1 MKNIIFSTITGLSL
15 ATLVG
20 CSPSSSSS
28 SVGSRVDSCSELNS
42 ATFNCRDML
51 GGIVEHTVKP
61 LVSDFSMK
69 AQTLKT
75 DTAEYCASI
84 DESDEGIKLTAVRD
98 SWIKAMAT
106 WQQLEVMQFGPLLA
120 EREEFYSWPLNDSCK
135 YDEEVVLSLIAGYDI
150 NEGVTPA
157 RRGLGS
163 LEYLVFNESMGI
175 TCDGDGNTSSALSNW
190 NNKSDVEKRQDR
202 CSYAE
207 KVSSDLTTRAE
218 RLVQSYAGY
227 ELANDATSMQ
237 EATNLVSDAL
247 FYIDKK
253 TKDAKLTELLPKSG
267 SDTFKVNNLEFL
279 YADINKEAVDNNL
292 AGALALMDG
301 TNDEAGIKDYLIAA
315 GQADLA
321 TDMIARLN
329 EVISHSEE
337 ISQSYRDIL
346 TAAGAADVS
355 NCINADAGTVAA
367 TATDLET
374 LCSLDNKVK
383 AFTDDLKSRFVL
395 TLGFSTPK
403 DAEGD
408 ND

>member
-1 MKNIIFSTITGLSL
+1 
-15 ATLVG
+15 
-20 CSPSSSSS
+20 
-28 SVGSRVDSCSELNS
+28 
-42 ATFNCRDML
+42 ML
-51 GGIVEHTVKP
+51 GGIVEYTVEP
-61 LVSDFSMK
+61 LVSDFSME

-75 DTAEYCASI
+75 STAEYCASI
-84 DESDEGIKLTAVRD
+84 DESDEAIKLTAARD
-98 SWIKAMAT
+98 DWKKAMTT
-106 WQQLEVMQFGPLLA
+106 WQQLEIMQFGPLLT
-120 EREEFYSWPLNDSCK
+120 ERDEFYSWPLNDSCK
-135 YDEEVVLSLIAGYDI
+135 VDEEVVFSLVAGYDI
-150 NEGVTPA
+150 NDGVTPA
-157 RRGLGS
+157 RRGLDAM
-163 LEYLVFNESMGI
+163 EYLIFNENMGI
-175 TCDGDGNTSSALSNW
+175 SCAQSNTTTALSNW
-190 NNKSDVEKRQDR
+190 GNKSDVEKRQDR

-207 KVSSDLTTRAE
+207 KVSSDLTSRAE

-279 YADINKEAVDNNL
+279 YADINKDAVDNNL
-292 AGALALMDG
+292 VGALALMDG
-301 TNDEAGIKDYLIAA
+301 TNGEAGIKDYLIAA

-329 EVISHSEE
+329 EVTSHSEE

-346 TAAGAADVS
+346 TAAGADDVS